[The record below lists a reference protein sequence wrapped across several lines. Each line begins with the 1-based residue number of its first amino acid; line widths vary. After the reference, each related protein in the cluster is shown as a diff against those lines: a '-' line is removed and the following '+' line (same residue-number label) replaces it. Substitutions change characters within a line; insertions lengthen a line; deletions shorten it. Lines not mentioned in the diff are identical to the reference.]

1 MEFQMGV
8 NTKICVY
15 LVLHFYLEVKIFFFF
30 FFKLVNKGGNIYSWD
45 WERISWDNVYKVPS
59 IVLST

>member
-1 MEFQMGV
+1 MGV

-30 FFKLVNKGGNIYSWD
+30 FFFKLVNKGGNIYSWD
-45 WERISWDNVYKVPS
+45 WERIN
-59 IVLST
+59 